1 MCTSRAASFSC
12 PDAAKDSP
20 LMWTQPTFPRGTC
33 GGCERI
39 GCLQKQGIIRQCG
52 EPMLDHA
59 CKHVPAKKRC
69 VALCGAHGGRG
80 GRACWWEVSWWKP
93 EERRLRGAI
102 SPEDW
107 CAPSP
112 ALLPEGAA
120 EAARVR
126 APNSPDPDAACSRF
140 SASELPCC
148 FLRRW
153 RATQPQHSFWPD
165 MLQLAHRRRAG
176 RLLLIFLLC
185 HTNDNCRRK
194 TV

>member
-1 MCTSRAASFSC
+1 MHEQSSQFQRPRRCEGLSANV
-12 PDAAKDSP
+12 DAAHLSQWHLRWLRENRMLAKA
-20 LMWTQPTFPRGTC
+20 
-33 GGCERI
+33 
-39 GCLQKQGIIRQCG
+39 GIIRQCG

-80 GRACWWEVSWWKP
+80 GRACWWEVSWWEP
-93 EERRLRGAI
+93 EERRPRGAI

-112 ALLPEGAA
+112 ALLPKGAA
-120 EAARVR
+120 GAARAR

-153 RATQPQHSFWPD
+153 RATRPQHSFWPD
-165 MLQLAHRRRAG
+165 MLQIAHRCRTG
-176 RLLLIFLLC
+176 RLLLIFSLC
-185 HTNDNCRRK
+185 HTNGNCMRK
-194 TV
+194 PV